1 MRQAVGVQVTDTT
14 LRDGQQSLLA
24 TRMATRDMLPIA
36 AKMDAVGFRSVEVW
50 GGATFD
56 SCLRYL
62 KEDPWARLRQLRS
75 AFTRTPLQMLLRG
88 QNLVG
93 YEHYPD
99 DVVEAFVRCAH
110 ENGIRIF
117 RIFDALNDVR
127 NMQKAISVARGLGA
141 HVQAT
146 ISYTI
151 SPVHHPA
158 YYVRVGLALKE
169 MGAHSLCIKDMAGII
184 TPVAA
189 RTLVRALKEE
199 VGLPVQLHCHYS
211 SGLASMAYWEAVHA
225 GVDVVDTA
233 ISSMALGSSQP
244 PCESL
249 VVALQ
254 GTPYDTGL
262 DVGLLAE
269 IAGYFRDVRQRYK
282 EFDVGSAAVDINVLN
297 YQIPGGMISNF
308 VAQLTQLNALEKLPQ
323 VLAEVPR
330 VREDLGYPPLV
341 TPTSQIVGTQAVFNV
356 LGGERYRIC
365 ANETKAYLRGLYG
378 QPPGPVNEEVRRKVI
393 GGQEVITCRPA
404 DLLAPRLEQARE
416 EIKDLARSEEDVLS
430 YCLFPT
436 VAKEYLAWR
445 EAN

>member
-1 MRQAVGVQVTDTT
+1 MGVRITDTT

-24 TRMATRDMLPIA
+24 TRMKTEDMLPA
-36 AKMDAVGFRSVEVW
+36 AERMDRVGFHSLEVW

-62 KEDPWARLRQLRS
+62 KEDPWERLRRLRE

-99 DVVEAFVRCAH
+99 DVVESFVRRAH
-110 ENGIRIF
+110 ANGIQIF
-117 RIFDALNDVR
+117 RIFDALNDPR
-127 NMQKAISVARGLGA
+127 NLQKAMEVARSVGA

-151 SPVHHPA
+151 SPVHDLD
-158 YYVRVGLALKE
+158 YYLGVARTLKE
-169 MGAHSLCIKDMAGII
+169 MGADSLCIKDMAGII

-189 RTLVRALKEE
+189 RELIGALKRE
-199 VGLPVQLHCHYS
+199 VRLPVQLHCHYS

-233 ISSMALGSSQP
+233 ISSMAMGSSQP

-262 DVGLLAE
+262 EVGLLADL
-269 IAGYFRDVRQRYK
+269 AAYFREVRGRYR
-282 EFDVGSAAVDINVLN
+282 EFDVGSGNVDINVLN

-308 VAQLTQLNALEKLPQ
+308 VAQLTQLNALDKLPQ

-330 VREDLGYPPLV
+330 VRADLGYPPLV

-356 LGGERYRIC
+356 LGGERYKIC
-365 ANETKAYLRGLYG
+365 ANETRAYLRGLYG
-378 QPPGPVNEEVRRKVI
+378 RPPGPVNEEVRAKVV
-393 GGQEVITCRPA
+393 GNQEIITCRPA
-404 DLLAPRLEQARE
+404 DLLEPRLEKARE
-416 EIKDLARSEEDVLS
+416 EIKDWARSEEDVIS
-430 YCLFPT
+430 YCLFPN
-436 VAKEYLAWR
+436 VAKEYFEYRAG
-445 EAN
+445 A